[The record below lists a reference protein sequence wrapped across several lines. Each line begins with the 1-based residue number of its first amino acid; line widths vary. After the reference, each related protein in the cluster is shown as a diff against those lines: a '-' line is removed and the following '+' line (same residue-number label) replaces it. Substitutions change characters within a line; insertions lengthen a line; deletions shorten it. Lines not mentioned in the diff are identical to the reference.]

1 MVQDILFGMFE
12 FLYFRQPRLS
22 KFFIYGIVRFIV
34 IFLLEKFNR
43 AKDKAKFLNKE
54 KRKLVKRLIEDKKM
68 FNLKDK
74 SHAKIKDEVAN

>member
-22 KFFIYGIVRFIV
+22 KFLIYGIVRFIV
-34 IFLLEKFNR
+34 IFILEKFNR

-54 KRKLVKRLIEDKKM
+54 EKRKLVKRLIEDKKM
-68 FNLKDK
+68 FDLKDK
-74 SHAKIKDEVAN
+74 SHAKIKD